1 MAKTRRPILVLVS
14 ATAEWQG
21 VMDVF
26 PQAGC

>member
-1 MAKTRRPILVLVS
+1 MAKNRHPILILVS
-14 ATAEWQG
+14 ANAEWQG